1 MREKLYIPSGLVYC
15 ILAIGCFF
23 IQVPDNNIKTDNFAQ
38 TLRCLLTLS
47 VLLEARMMNNTEK
60 LPLNKIHALDT
71 CSLIE
76 ERCAHIYRHFER
88 IFSDASDIAALWHKM
103 ANDEDHHAAQ
113 FKLAA
118 LHLGQNKKDADFKD
132 RKLKAVLDKLDSI
145 HLTVETDQP
154 SLSEAFEIALV
165 IEMELA
171 ERHIESILTYGD
183 YGLSDLFF
191 KMEKYDQGHLELLQ
205 YAINSL
211 K

>member
-1 MREKLYIPSGLVYC
+1 M
-15 ILAIGCFF
+15 
-23 IQVPDNNIKTDNFAQ
+23 T
-38 TLRCLLTLS
+38 
-47 VLLEARMMNNTEK
+47 NNTEK

-88 IFSDASDIAALWHKM
+88 TFSDAPDMAALWHKI
-103 ANDEDHHAAQ
+103 ANDEDNHAAQ

-118 LHLGQNKKDADFKD
+118 LHPGENNKDVRCNDK
-132 RKLKAVLDKLDSI
+132 KLKAVLEKLDSI
-145 HLTVETDQP
+145 HSTVATNQP

-183 YGLSDLFF
+183 YGLSDLFI

-205 YAINSL
+205 NAVDSL
-211 K
+211 R